1 MERYRRFRILELIRR
16 AEGGMKKHYI
26 SLVKGLKIR
35 GLEVVALCNFGEGD
49 MEDLRET
56 GIDLIPFPLEGELNP
71 AKDLAAI
78 AKVVDIIRNKD
89 IDVVHCHGFKAGF
102 IGRIAGWITGRP
114 CLYTVHNFLPSS
126 AGRIKKNVAIGLEK
140 ILAKKTHAII
150 TVSRALQSY
159 ERKMLNIPENKIK
172 VIYNGIDLPKLQEKQ
187 LDIRKEWGI
196 SSNDILVGTVARL
209 IPSKGIDFLIRAVPK
224 VLEKHS
230 NVKFMIVGDGPED
243 GKLKKLAKEINCENY
258 IIFTGYIEYV
268 WYCYRAFDIFV
279 LPSLSEGLGIAVLEA
294 MVSGKPVIASNTGG
308 IPEII
313 EHGVNGYLV
322 EPGDSWQIAE
332 AILKLLS
339 SPEERK
345 RYGEAGYQTVVEK
358 FDNNIMVDK
367 TFDIIVESIQ
377 SSKVKNK
384 KP

>member
-1 MERYRRFRILELIRR
+1 M
-16 AEGGMKKHYI
+16 
-26 SLVKGLKIR
+26 
-35 GLEVVALCNFGEGD
+35 
-49 MEDLRET
+49 
-56 GIDLIPFPLEGELNP
+56 
-71 AKDLAAI
+71 
-78 AKVVDIIRNKD
+78 
-89 IDVVHCHGFKAGF
+89 
-102 IGRIAGWITGRP
+102 
-114 CLYTVHNFLPSS
+114 
-126 AGRIKKNVAIGLEK
+126 AIGLEK

-308 IPEII
+308 FR
-313 EHGVNGYLV
+313 
-322 EPGDSWQIAE
+322 
-332 AILKLLS
+332 KL
-339 SPEERK
+339 
-345 RYGEAGYQTVVEK
+345 
-358 FDNNIMVDK
+358 
-367 TFDIIVESIQ
+367 
-377 SSKVKNK
+377 
-384 KP
+384 